1 MIPESTVHIT
11 DKPLSSAISLREG
24 SFVFVRVLGEKS
36 DGTYQVT
43 FAGNRFSVH
52 ADKKLF
58 PGDAFPARLT
68 TDGRKLILLPDF
80 SRMTGSAVRGGSFG
94 GLNNSN
100 IYTMSELS
108 ESEVA
113 QYFTALGL
121 VPDDLSRRIISFM
134 QLLGVRLDADKA
146 SFIRDV
152 AKKFPGHEKEAAE
165 AAVILEEKGLPVTE
179 ENISKLMGMIV
190 GCGSADSGFTAG
202 VNAVDDEAPNWI
214 IIPYEYKSCVKGES
228 GGGIGVNG
236 TDSSGS
242 VNGEKDRNGME
253 KEERESFS
261 GSVCLLK
268 EPDGTVSRLK
278 ITARKDW
285 GGKNQKFFLFKI
297 YLNYGVNRTTINE
310 CTVKFYVQGKSGII
324 RRTESKLKEAL
335 DGIARTVQVKYEA
348 DANFALLSDNDIALV
363 RTEA

>member
-11 DKPLSSAISLREG
+11 DKPLSSAISLRDG
-24 SFVFVRVLGEKS
+24 AFVFVRVLGEKS
-36 DGTYQVT
+36 NGTYTVS
-43 FAGNRFSVH
+43 FAGNRFAVH

-68 TDGRKLILLPDF
+68 TDGRKLILMPDF
-80 SRMTGSAVRGGSFG
+80 SRLS
-94 GLNNSN
+94 NNSKN
-100 IYTMSELS
+100 ITNSSAFKIDELP
-108 ESEVA
+108 EGDIVK
-113 QYFTALGL
+113 YFTALGL
-121 VPDDLSRRIISFM
+121 VPDELSRRIVSFM
-134 QLLGVRLDADKA
+134 QLTGIRLDADKA
-146 SFIRDV
+146 AFIREM
-152 AKKFPGHEKEAAE
+152 AKKFPGHEQEAAE

-214 IIPYEYKSCVKGES
+214 VIPYEYKSYVKGES